1 MVNEIV
7 QYNEGVGDVADRHVF
22 VMEHTRSVSL
32 MKIENKGY
40 TSIVVAQKAGGDNTV
55 RIVGAHGYNSDI
67 SLRVKDGFTGTIV
80 LQNASFSSDRNVPS
94 IDCGENTDIHILL
107 EGKNTCKGGGI
118 KIPESSRVTFA
129 GNGDMKVQVNSGTYY
144 GIGNDVESKHGV
156 IRFKQDGAIS
166 VDVNGVNGTAIGAGK
181 GGQLR
186 IEKGRYDICVN
197 GENGVAVGSIDSPVD
212 LKLLQCDM
220 NIQFDAA
227 NGVAIGSVNGHA
239 DIKISNTSIALR
251 GSSSRYVAVG
261 TLDGDGSRV
270 DICRAHIDMSLR
282 GDSCIGIGS
291 DHGKAETIIEDAN
304 TRITVIGEQSFAIGS
319 RDGRGILSG
328 VNADLNISVKNGIN
342 VDVAA
347 AEDDISLINGRYM
360 FMLNNRSIE
369 HKVIEKY

>member
-1 MVNEIV
+1 M
-7 QYNEGVGDVADRHVF
+7 
-22 VMEHTRSVSL
+22 
-32 MKIENKGY
+32 
-40 TSIVVAQKAGGDNTV
+40 
-55 RIVGAHGYNSDI
+55 
-67 SLRVKDGFTGTIV
+67 
-80 LQNASFSSDRNVPS
+80 
-94 IDCGENTDIHILL
+94 
-107 EGKNTCKGGGI
+107 
-118 KIPESSRVTFA
+118 
-129 GNGDMKVQVNSGTYY
+129 
-144 GIGNDVESKHGV
+144 
-156 IRFKQDGAIS
+156 
-166 VDVNGVNGTAIGAGK
+166 
-181 GGQLR
+181 
-186 IEKGRYDICVN
+186 N

-328 VNADLNISVKNGIN
+328 VNADLSISVKNGIN

>member
-1 MVNEIV
+1 M
-7 QYNEGVGDVADRHVF
+7 
-22 VMEHTRSVSL
+22 
-32 MKIENKGY
+32 
-40 TSIVVAQKAGGDNTV
+40 
-55 RIVGAHGYNSDI
+55 
-67 SLRVKDGFTGTIV
+67 
-80 LQNASFSSDRNVPS
+80 
-94 IDCGENTDIHILL
+94 
-107 EGKNTCKGGGI
+107 
-118 KIPESSRVTFA
+118 
-129 GNGDMKVQVNSGTYY
+129 
-144 GIGNDVESKHGV
+144 
-156 IRFKQDGAIS
+156 
-166 VDVNGVNGTAIGAGK
+166 
-181 GGQLR
+181 
-186 IEKGRYDICVN
+186 
-197 GENGVAVGSIDSPVD
+197 
-212 LKLLQCDM
+212 
-220 NIQFDAA
+220 
-227 NGVAIGSVNGHA
+227 NGHA

-328 VNADLNISVKNGIN
+328 VNADLSISVKNGIN